1 METLNIRDA
10 RQHLS
15 EIVDAAER
23 GESVVIT
30 RRGQKVACVGPVGP
44 AADGGLPDLSKFRA
58 EIQTKGKSLSA
69 SLVDARQ
76 QERY

>member
-30 RRGQKVACVGPVGP
+30 RRGEKVACVGPVES
-44 AADGGLPDLSKFRA
+44 AAGKGLPDLSTFRA
-58 EIQTKGKSLSA
+58 EIKTKGKSLSS
-69 SLVDARQ
+69 SLIDARE